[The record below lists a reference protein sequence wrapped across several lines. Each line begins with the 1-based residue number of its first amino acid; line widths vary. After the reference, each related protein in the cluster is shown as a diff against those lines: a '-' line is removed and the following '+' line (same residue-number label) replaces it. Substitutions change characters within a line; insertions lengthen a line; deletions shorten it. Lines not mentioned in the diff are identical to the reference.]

1 MPRKRFF
8 DALGKADRL
17 PTPHSYIFSI
27 LKVLCELK
35 MYECGLLKQRL
46 DFCRIINSILHF
58 NTKNPG
64 IHHKFTTFLRDP
76 LYMF

>member
-1 MPRKRFF
+1 
-8 DALGKADRL
+8 
-17 PTPHSYIFSI
+17 
-27 LKVLCELK
+27 
-35 MYECGLLKQRL
+35 MYECGLFRQGRRALKRRL

-64 IHHKFTTFLRDP
+64 IYHKFTTFLRDP